1 MPIQGGELPLLRN
14 HSTFDLS
21 FYFSFVI
28 VIRLELLLA
37 ELLALAVEAVLR
49 FSFGPFLQYE
59 LVDCLKDFSCRIGH
73 FLGTIVWAKS

>member
-21 FYFSFVI
+21 FYFPFVI

-49 FSFGPFLQYE
+49 FS
-59 LVDCLKDFSCRIGH
+59 LVMAFCAFASISKTAR
-73 FLGTIVWAKS
+73 W